1 MNYVTLIINQIQQ
14 HILDIEGEYNYKGWV
29 VVLSWKE
36 FQQFKYDT
44 IEPIINTVE
53 INNIDNNYYDELINT
68 LNDAGIEVIIEQ
80 NPTIIYLYKR
90 LVN

>member
-44 IEPIINTVE
+44 YEPIINTVE
-53 INNIDNNYYDELINT
+53 INNIDNNYYHELINS
-68 LNDAGIEVIIEQ
+68 LNDAGIEVIIEH
-80 NPTIIYLYKR
+80 NPIIIYLYKR